1 MGKRQSNGTGTFV
14 KRKDGIY
21 EYRVSLGIDLDGRR
35 ARKSFYGKTKSAAVA
50 KYKDWLKNS
59 ENIPVEKVT
68 TVGEWADKWLEL
80 YKKGKVSY
88 ITYSD
93 YAGYIKNQIKPILG
107 NLRLEQARP
116 AHIQEF
122 FTKARKVDKKGAPI
136 PESTLSDSARRKL
149 LIILN
154 NLFETAIENKFCT
167 ENPARSIKLEKQPQR
182 EIEVYT
188 QREIKAILD
197 FIPQHKQGSYIAI
210 MLYSGMRIGELLAL
224 QWGDVDLEGQIIT
237 IRRALKHTEDGEK
250 IGDTPKSKRIR
261 IIPMSK
267 ELAQIFKELPKQ
279 SLFVVPRTQ
288 GGYHTHSS
296 FDTVYYGFLD
306 DLNATLP
313 EGQKVRRLSPHKC
326 RHSFATYSVK
336 SGVPIAILQ
345 QILGHAQ
352 ISTTQI
358 YTHVDTDDLK
368 ENIKKLKFE

>member
-14 KRKDGIY
+14 RRKDGLY
-21 EYRVSLGIDLDGRR
+21 EYRVSLGIGLDGKRL
-35 ARKSFYGKTKSAAVA
+35 RKSFYGKTKSAAVS

-59 ENIPVEKVT
+59 ENIPIERVT

-93 YAGYIKNQIKPILG
+93 YAGYIRNQIKPLLG
-107 NLRLEQARP
+107 RLRLEQVRP
-116 AHIQEF
+116 AHIQAF
-122 FTKARKVDKKGAPI
+122 FAKVGKVDRKGEPI
-136 PESTLSDSARRKL
+136 PGSMLSDSARRKL

-154 NLFETAIENKFCT
+154 NLFETAIENRFCT
-167 ENPARSIKLEKQPQR
+167 ENPARSVKLERQPQR

-188 QREIKAILD
+188 SREIKAILD
-197 FIPQHKQGSYIAI
+197 YMPRHAAGRYMAI

-224 QWGDVDLEGQIIT
+224 QWSDVDLENQVIT
-237 IRRALKHTEDGEK
+237 VRRALKHTPE
-250 IGDTPKSKRIR
+250 GDRVGNTPKSKRIR
-261 IIPMSK
+261 VIPISGALGAVL
-267 ELAQIFKELPKQ
+267 ESLPRR
-279 SLFVVPRTQ
+279 SPFVVPNAR
-288 GGYHTHSS
+288 GGHHTHAS

-306 DLNATLP
+306 DLNAGLP
-313 EGQKVRRLSPHKC
+313 EGEKVRRLSPHKC

-336 SGVPIAILQ
+336 SGVPIAVLQ

-368 ENIKKLKFE
+368 KNIQKLRFA